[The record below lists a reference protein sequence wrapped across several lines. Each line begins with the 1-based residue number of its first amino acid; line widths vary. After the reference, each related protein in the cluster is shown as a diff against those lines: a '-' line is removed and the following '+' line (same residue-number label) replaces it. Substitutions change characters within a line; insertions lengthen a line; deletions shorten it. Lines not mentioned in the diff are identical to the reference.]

1 MNTPVISFNSS
12 GILKITTKGLNVII
26 VLFSTFLI
34 AVLAQISIPIPF
46 SPVPITGQ
54 TIGVVLVGSLLGSK
68 KGAAAICLYIF
79 EGVIGLP
86 VFAQMKAGPHVLF
99 GPTAGY
105 IFGFIIAAY
114 IAGIFSEKGFTKN
127 PTQCF
132 VSCFISTTII
142 LFSGALYISFFK
154 GINDALILGFYP
166 FLVGDVI
173 KSGAAALLIT
183 SLRRV

>member
-1 MNTPVISFNSS
+1 MKLSVISFNSL
-12 GILKITTKGLNVII
+12 GILKIDNKSLNIFM
-26 VLFSTFLI
+26 VLFSSFLI

-79 EGVIGLP
+79 EGVMGLP
-86 VFAQMKAGPHVLF
+86 VFAQMKAGPNVLF

-105 IFGFIIAAY
+105 IYGFIIAAY
-114 IAGIFSEKGFTKN
+114 IAGILSEKGFTKN
-127 PTQCF
+127 LTQCF

-142 LFSGALYISFFK
+142 LLSGTLYLAFFK
-154 GINDALILGFYP
+154 GVNDALVLGFYP
-166 FLVGDVI
+166 FLVGDIV
-173 KSGAAALLIT
+173 KSAATALLII

>member
-1 MNTPVISFNSS
+1 MKTSEISFNSS
-12 GILKITTKGLNVII
+12 GILKIDTKSLNVIMI
-26 VLFSTFLI
+26 LFSSFLI

-68 KGAAAICLYIF
+68 KGAAAISLYIL
-79 EGVIGLP
+79 EGVMGLP

-105 IFGFIIAAY
+105 IYGFVIAAY

-142 LFSGALYISFFK
+142 LLSGALYLAFFR

-166 FLVGDVI
+166 FLIGDVI
-173 KSGAAALLIT
+173 KSGATALLII

>member
-1 MNTPVISFNSS
+1 MKTSVISFNSS
-12 GILKITTKGLNVII
+12 GILKIDTKSLNVIM

-34 AVLAQISIPIPF
+34 AVLAQISVPVPF

-79 EGVIGLP
+79 EGVIGIP
-86 VFAQMKAGPHVLF
+86 VFAQMKAGPHVLL

-105 IFGFIIAAY
+105 IYGFIIAAY
-114 IAGIFSEKGFTKN
+114 IAGFFSEKGLTKN

-142 LFSGALYISFFK
+142 LLSGALYLSFFK

-173 KSGAAALLIT
+173 KSAAAALLII

>member
-1 MNTPVISFNSS
+1 MKTSVISFNSS
-12 GILKITTKGLNVII
+12 GILKIDTKSLNVIM

-34 AVLAQISIPIPF
+34 AVLAQISVPVPF

-79 EGVIGLP
+79 EGVLGIP
-86 VFAQMKAGPHVLF
+86 VFAQMKAGPHVLL

-105 IFGFIIAAY
+105 IYGFIIAAY
-114 IAGIFSEKGFTKN
+114 VSGFLSEKGLTKN
-127 PTQCF
+127 PLQCF

-142 LFSGALYISFFK
+142 LLSGALYLSFFK

-166 FLVGDVI
+166 FLFGDII
-173 KSGAAALLIT
+173 KSAAAALLIL